1 MLGPSYTPF
10 ADLLTMLN
18 SPIRGWAK
26 SHECDRW
33 IKVIAHQI
41 YMSAPGTKAN
51 RILAISQW
59 ALIKKQAA
67 APAFM
72 DYGAQARLAVT
83 QHTLTNALTARN
95 NGQSALNKAGKL
107 SRALNACMN
116 ELNVRL
122 GKEAAYQIWL
132 NNITVALLEANN
144 FSIPPAVL
152 PVLYYQVNE
161 GGWQEVTATI
171 ALSAGDRFELQAFG
185 IGYDSIQWNLDG
197 SPVGNPG
204 EEFLLIS
211 SVAAGDAGD
220 YICTYSRAGEDADS
234 PTATVTV
241 T

>member
-107 SRALNACMN
+107 SRALNHCMN
-116 ELNVRL
+116 ELNDRL

-144 FSIPPAVL
+144 FNTAPAVL
-152 PVLYYQVNE
+152 PVVYYQLNE
-161 GGWQEVTATI
+161 GGWQEAGATI
-171 ALSAGDRFELQAFG
+171 TAEAGDRLELQAFG
-185 IGYDSIQWNLDG
+185 IGYDSIQWYEDG
-197 SPVGNPG
+197 SPVGNAG
-204 EEFLLIS
+204 EEYLLMP
-211 SVAAGDAGD
+211 SVQAGTADFV
-220 YICTYSRAGEDADS
+220 CTYSRAGNDADS
-234 PTATVTV
+234 PTVTITVT
-241 T
+241 